1 MALQPQVLKTR
12 SLTALL
18 FVGLMGLGLFS
29 GPISY
34 LLLFLFLLTAGWLEY
49 SRLIDHIHARE
60 THLYLLMGWILNSL
74 AIGLFFF
81 DDPSVNGIQSLRQWL
96 ILPLHLAG
104 VILMIW
110 GTIVS
115 KSLSLGHWI
124 AVAAGNVYL
133 TCPLAIALDLYG
145 WGPAPDAIELIFSPK
160 VWWIVVAIATMWVND
175 TMAYLLGSLFGRTP
189 FSKISPKKTWEGTL
203 SGAIAA
209 TALVGWGVD
218 QCYLDDS
225 LSPLAGYLLIFS
237 LAVAGTMGD
246 LFESKLKRMAGV
258 KDSGRLMPGHGGVL
272 DRFDSLLFALPVIYV
287 FLRALS
293 LAY

>member
-18 FVGLMGLGLFS
+18 FVGLMALGLFS
-29 GPISY
+29 GPIPF
-34 LLLFLFLLTAGWLEY
+34 LLLFLFLLTAGWVEY
-49 SRLIDHIHARE
+49 TRLIDGIHVRE

-81 DDPSVNGIQSLRQWL
+81 DDPSVHPVQPLRQWL

-104 VILMIW
+104 VILIIG
-110 GTIVS
+110 GTLVS
-115 KSLSLGHWI
+115 KALSLRHWI
-124 AVAAGNVYL
+124 AVAAGNIYL

-145 WGPAPDAIELIFSPK
+145 WGPAPDAIERIYSPK
-160 VWWIVVAIATMWVND
+160 GWWLVVAIATMWVND
-175 TMAYLLGSLFGRTP
+175 TMAYVLGSLFGRTP

-203 SGAIAA
+203 SGAVAA
-209 TALVGWGVD
+209 TVLVGWGVD
-218 QCYLDDS
+218 RCYLDES
-225 LSPLAGYLLIFS
+225 LSPAVGYLLIFF
-237 LAVAGTMGD
+237 LAAAGTMGD

-272 DRFDSLLFALPVIYV
+272 DRFDSLLFALPVLYI
-287 FLRALS
+287 FLRAVS
-293 LAY
+293 LRY